1 MPGELNLDQ
10 VRTFLSAYRTGSLS
24 QAARELGVS
33 QPTATA
39 HIAALERDL
48 GYALF
53 ERTPSGVTPNARAA
67 SLAADIAPHMD
78 RLEQALWAA
87 RPSALEQERT
97 IRLAGPAEYL
107 STRVLPS
114 IAQWRPD
121 NVTVHVQFGLAA
133 QLLGELRAGQHD
145 LVISSV
151 PVHGSEYAVT
161 PLYDEEFALVGS
173 PMWATRWWAYGSGPD
188 ASEHTGYGI
197 PVIAYAEEL
206 PIIRRWWRT
215 VWGEHPAGLNVIA
228 SAPNLRT
235 VTEMVVQGAGISV
248 LPSYLV
254 ETQIAE
260 GVLERLVEPEVAPLN
275 TLFLVTRAGA
285 HARDPVLAGIH
296 DALLGNERAGRAGRA
311 GRAAK
316 LHAQRHATQH

>member
-24 QAARELGVS
+24 QAGRELGVS
-33 QPTATA
+33 QPTVTA

-53 ERTPSGVTPNARAA
+53 ERTPSGVTPNARAV
-67 SLAADIAPHMD
+67 SLASNIAPHMD
-78 RLEQALWAA
+78 R
-87 RPSALEQERT
+87 LEQERT

-107 STRVLPS
+107 SARVLPS
-114 IAQWRPD
+114 IDQWRPD
-121 NVTVHVQFGLAA
+121 NVAVHVDFGLAN
-133 QLLGELRAGQHD
+133 QLLGELRAGLHD

-173 PMWATRWWAYGSGPD
+173 PEWAARWRACAAGAD
-188 ASEHTGYGI
+188 ASANTAGYDI
-197 PVIAYAEEL
+197 PVVAYAEEL

-215 VWGEHPAGLNVIA
+215 VWGERPAGLNVIA
-228 SAPNLRT
+228 SAPDLRSI
-235 VTEMVVQGAGISV
+235 TEMVVRGAGISV

-254 ETQIAE
+254 DTHIAE
-260 GVLERLVEPEVAPLN
+260 GVLERLVEAEVPPIN

-285 HARDPVLAGIH
+285 QARDSVLAGLH
-296 DALLGNERAGRAGRA
+296 DAILENERVGPNGSA
-311 GRAAK
+311 
-316 LHAQRHATQH
+316 